1 MITGAIMALQSGWEG
16 SAHTDNKK
24 EREGKQQQQNDMPK
38 SIVKEKIIIII
49 IINGSYIALFKD
61 LKSL

>member
-1 MITGAIMALQSGWEG
+1 MALQSGWED

-24 EREGKQQQQNDMPK
+24 EREGKQQQQNDEPK
-38 SIVKEKIIIII
+38 SIVKERIIII